1 MGTQSKKLIRVV
13 SYVGLALVVIG
24 VLTISLGP
32 MPPLGNL
39 INPNG
44 GLWAVSQNA
53 DLPENQTVQL
63 SGLHDTVTIYR
74 DRYGVPHIY
83 AKTEEDLYY
92 ATGYVHAQDRLWQLD
107 ITRRQ
112 FNGRVSEILGDV
124 ALETDI
130 FYRTIGLERAANQS
144 YQMLLAQD
152 PDAPGMRAIHAYT
165 DGINAYIEKM
175 QPEDLPLEFRLINY
189 KPTPWRPH
197 DTLGFA
203 NMMEW
208 SLAGDI
214 DLELI
219 MALLVYRFG
228 KETAEELF
236 PIENTIGQ
244 IPVIPDYGS
253 YPSPP
258 STPAIYYSQV
268 EASTQEKIHVGVI
281 NSINQ
286 ILDRLERIRSLEVNN
301 IPSNE
306 FGASF
311 LGSNNWVIDG
321 TISATGWPILANDMH
336 LSHSLP
342 PIWYEIHQVSSD
354 SGLNVYG
361 FSFIGAPFVIAG
373 HNEYCAWGYTNVGA
387 DVTDF
392 YYYKLNPNNP
402 DQYWSASKGDWEFF
416 TIVEEKIP
424 VKDAE
429 DYTLNIRYT
438 EHGPIISED
447 VHRENQYATLL
458 PEYTLVAMRW
468 TGHDT
473 PDPLMRAVYNF
484 NHMHNLTEFVQAG
497 IDWWVPAQNTVF
509 ADIYGNIAIR
519 PVGRYP
525 IRPPGYWGRVPHNGS
540 AGENEWLGFIPYDEI
555 PVSANP
561 PQHYLASANQKTA
574 GPEYAY
580 FFGSFFANGYRARR
594 INELLQTGGTG
605 PNDKITFQDMQRF
618 QTDNIDTAAL
628 AFKPH
633 ILSITPTTDPQ
644 VQAALEYIAPWNGSM
659 LKDLVAPT
667 IWREWLDHFMYNTFD
682 DEYMAANAIGL
693 PPPQWTVLENFT
705 LYNQSVAWFDDIS
718 TSNRVEI
725 IKDIIL
731 KSMKDTIKQLTEEF
745 GSDMKKWLWGDYHKL
760 HVDHLAGRDLFGPL
774 SALPFRYDGDANTL
788 NAAGGSKKTFANVT
802 YREVHSG
809 PSERFVV
816 DLGKLRKNTLEKGSY
831 PNVAE
836 SVIPG
841 GQRGWALSR
850 HYKDQLETLYVVY
863 EYHPSWFY
871 ATASAFHDLNPTEI
885 ESTFILK
892 PKGG

>member
-1 MGTQSKKLIRVV
+1 MGSQIKKLIRVFSSV
-13 SYVGLALVVIG
+13 ALASLVIG

-32 MPPLGNL
+32 VPPLGDL

-44 GLWAVSQNA
+44 GLWAISQNA
-53 DLPENQTVQL
+53 DLPEFQTIEL
-63 SGLHDTVTIYR
+63 PGLIDTVTIYR
-74 DRYGVPHIY
+74 DSYGVPHIY
-83 AKTEEDLYY
+83 ANTEEDLYF

-112 FNGRVSEILGDV
+112 FNGRLSEILGDV

-130 FYRTIGLERAANQS
+130 FYRTIGLERVANQS
-144 YQMLLAQD
+144 YQTFLAQD
-152 PDAPGMRAIHAYT
+152 PDSTYLRALHAYT
-165 DGINAYIEKM
+165 KGINTYIENM
-175 QPEDLPLEFRLINY
+175 QPKDLPLEFRLINY
-189 KPTPWRPH
+189 EPTPWRPH
-197 DTLGFA
+197 DTLAFA

-219 MALLVYRFG
+219 MAQLVHRFG
-228 KETAEELF
+228 REKAEELF

-244 IPVIPDYGS
+244 IPVIPNYGS
-253 YPSPP
+253 YPSSPL
-258 STPAIYYSQV
+258 TPAVYYSQI
-268 EASTQEKIHVGVI
+268 ETSMQEKIPRGLI
-281 NSINQ
+281 NSITR
-286 ILDRLERIRSLEVNN
+286 ILDRLKRIRSIKVGD
-301 IPSNE
+301 IPINE
-306 FGASF
+306 FRASF

-321 TISATGWPILANDMH
+321 TKSATGWPILANDMH

-342 PIWYEIHQVSSD
+342 PIWYEIHQVSND

-361 FSFIGAPFVIAG
+361 FSFIGAPTVIAG

-402 DQYWSASKGDWEFF
+402 DQYWSANKGDWESF

-429 DYTLNIRYT
+429 DYPLSIRYT
-438 EHGPIISED
+438 EHGPIISEE
-447 VHRENQYATLL
+447 VHRESQYATLL
-458 PEYTLVAMRW
+458 PEYTPVAMRW

-484 NHMHNLTEFVQAG
+484 NHMHNLTEFIQAG

-509 ADIYGNIAIR
+509 ADIYGNVAIR
-519 PVGRYP
+519 PVGHYP
-525 IRPPGYWGRVPHNGS
+525 LRPPGYWGRVPHNGS

-561 PQHYLASANQKTA
+561 SQHYLASANQKTA
-574 GPEYAY
+574 GPEYPY
-580 FFGSFFANGYRARR
+580 FLGSFFANGYRARR
-594 INELLQTGGTG
+594 INELLRTGGTG
-605 PNDKITFQDMQRF
+605 PHGTITFQDMQRF
-618 QTDNIDTAAL
+618 QTDNVDTAAL

-633 ILSITPTTDPQ
+633 ILSISPTNDPQ
-644 VQAALEYIAPWNGSM
+644 VQAVLEYIAPWNGSM

-667 IWREWLDHFMYNTFD
+667 IWREWLDYFMHNTFD
-682 DEYMAANAIGL
+682 DEYKAANAIGL
-693 PPPQWTVLENFT
+693 PLPQWTVLENFT
-705 LYNQSVAWFDDIS
+705 LYNQSVDWFNDIS
-718 TSNRVEI
+718 TSNHVET

-731 KSMKDTIKQLTEEF
+731 KSMKNTIKQLTEDF

-774 SALPFRYDGDANTL
+774 SAPPFRYDGDANTL

-816 DLGKLRKNTLEKGSY
+816 DLGKLRENTLEKGTY

-841 GQRGWALSR
+841 GQRGWALSY
-850 HYKDQLETLYVVY
+850 HYKDQLETLYVIY
-863 EYHPSWFY
+863 EYHPSLFY
-871 ATASAFHDLNPTEI
+871 ASASMFHDSNPSEI
-885 ESTFILK
+885 ESTLLIK
-892 PKGG
+892 PLGE